1 MIRVGWKKGVS
12 AYYAALRVLVMALA
26 FISGAAVLAMMVLI
40 CADVAARAFG
50 RPVTGSYDV
59 VQMLG
64 LVAIAGALPYTTA
77 VKGHVAVEYF
87 FNKLPRA
94 GRTLVDSLMR
104 LLMIALFAL
113 LSEQSVHYAWRLQAS
128 GEVSATLQW
137 PVFWMPLVVA
147 FCSGASALV
156 VLHNLFHPGK
166 VMIKP

>member
-1 MIRVGWKKGVS
+1 MRVWWKKGAAV
-12 AYYAALRVLVMALA
+12 YYLTLRMLVMALA
-26 FISGAAVLAMMVLI
+26 IASGVAVLAMMTLI
-40 CADVAARAFG
+40 CADVSARAFG
-50 RPVTGSYDV
+50 RPVTGSYDI

-64 LVAIAGALPYTTA
+64 LIAIAGALPYTTA

-87 FNKLPRA
+87 FNKLPRV
-94 GRTLVDSLMR
+94 GRTLIDTLMR

-113 LSEQSVHYAWRLQAS
+113 LAQQSVNYAWRLQAS

-137 PVFWMPLVVA
+137 PVFWMPLVLA

-166 VMIKP
+166 VMISP